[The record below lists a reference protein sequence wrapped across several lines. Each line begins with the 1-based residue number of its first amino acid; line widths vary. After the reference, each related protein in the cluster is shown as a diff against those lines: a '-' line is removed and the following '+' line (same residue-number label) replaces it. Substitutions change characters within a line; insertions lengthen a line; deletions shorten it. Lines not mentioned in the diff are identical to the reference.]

1 MGIQFD
7 IPNAEAAHD
16 ERLATNLKGAR
27 RRQAMA
33 RKKVQRILDDPNL
46 ILDDKPKG
54 DLINHPSH
62 YAVMSCSCGKN
73 IEARDIINAIIKPM
87 SGMFAHDIACGL
99 KYILRLGKKDDVK
112 QELGKSLKYL
122 GWARERAELEQFKR
136 GEITEAELTYPLSHY
151 LDGT

>member
-1 MGIQFD
+1 
-7 IPNAEAAHD
+7 
-16 ERLATNLKGAR
+16 
-27 RRQAMA
+27 MA
-33 RKKVQRILDDPNL
+33 RKKVQR

-99 KYILRLGKKDDVK
+99 KYILRLGKKDDAT

>member
-7 IPNAEAAHD
+7 ISNAEAAYD
-16 ERLATNLKGAR
+16 ERLGANLKGAR

-33 RKKVQRILDDPNL
+33 RKKVQRILDD
-46 ILDDKPKG
+46 KPKG
-54 DLINHPSH
+54 DLINQPAH
-62 YAVMSCSCGKN
+62 YAVMTCSCGKN

>member
-7 IPNAEAAHD
+7 IPKAEAALD

-27 RRQAMA
+27 RRQVMA
-33 RKKVQRILDDPNL
+33 RKKVQN
-46 ILDDKPKG
+46 ILDDKPKE
-54 DLINHPSH
+54 DLINQPAH
-62 YAVMSCSCGKN
+62 YAVMTCSCGKN

-99 KYILRLGKKDDVK
+99 KYILRIGKKDGTA

-122 GWARERAELEQFKR
+122 GWARDRAELEQFKR
-136 GEITEAELTYPLSHY
+136 GEITEAELTHPLSHY

>member
-1 MGIQFD
+1 
-7 IPNAEAAHD
+7 
-16 ERLATNLKGAR
+16 
-27 RRQAMA
+27 MA
-33 RKKVQRILDDPNL
+33 RKKVQRILDD
-46 ILDDKPKG
+46 KPKG
-54 DLINHPSH
+54 DLINQPAH

-122 GWARERAELEQFKR
+122 GWARDRAELEQFKR
-136 GEITEAELTYPLSHY
+136 GEITEAELTHPLSHY